1 MNEISNSGKVIG
13 KSASGIAKIYSTGKA
28 TFGKGSHKI
37 QLSYDYPTIKFGDNK
52 NAMDISTSF
61 HNFAIVALINK
72 NIKSDF
78 KFFLI
83 SGYFNNVNHWVIVC
97 RDKKGIWRKCI
108 DTSELWDLYLE
119 DGQEPPKNK
128 EIFNELSLKD
138 DNTLILGYKL
148 ISFGKIQCK
157 WNEDTQVFEVKRF
170 N

>member
-1 MNEISNSGKVIG
+1 MLSVFLMSILFSKNTSAMDYSNLEPIFLGSMLDAGTEYKLNGFFLMNEISNSGKVIG

-78 KFFLI
+78 KFISILLI
-83 SGYFNNVNHWVIVC
+83 
-97 RDKKGIWRKCI
+97 
-108 DTSELWDLYLE
+108 
-119 DGQEPPKNK
+119 
-128 EIFNELSLKD
+128 
-138 DNTLILGYKL
+138 ILL
-148 ISFGKIQCK
+148 
-157 WNEDTQVFEVKRF
+157 V
-170 N
+170 